1 MPAADGP
8 EGEGIGAGRPSKPA
22 RALEGGLYLTAVPIG
37 NARDITLRALDVLAA
52 ADVVAAEDTRATR
65 RLLAIHG
72 IARPLVAYHE
82 HNAERARPALL
93 ARLAAGG
100 SVALVPEAGMP
111 LISDPGYKLVREA
124 RGAGIRVTSV
134 PGPSASL
141 AALAVS
147 GIPSDRFL
155 FAGFA
160 PPKAAARRALLAELA
175 AVPASL
181 VFFESPRRLAASLA
195 DMAAVLGP
203 RPAAVT
209 RELTKLFEEV
219 RGGTLAELAAHYG
232 AAGPPRGEVAVV
244 VGPPLVGAPPADDA
258 LAEAIAAAL
267 EHSSLRD
274 AAAEVA
280 AATGLPRRQ
289 VYQRA
294 VALLAAREKP

>member
-1 MPAADGP
+1 
-8 EGEGIGAGRPSKPA
+8 
-22 RALEGGLYLTAVPIG
+22 
-37 NARDITLRALDVLAA
+37 
-52 ADVVAAEDTRATR
+52 
-65 RLLAIHG
+65 
-72 IARPLVAYHE
+72 
-82 HNAERARPALL
+82 
-93 ARLAAGG
+93 
-100 SVALVPEAGMP
+100 MP

>member
-1 MPAADGP
+1 
-8 EGEGIGAGRPSKPA
+8 
-22 RALEGGLYLTAVPIG
+22 LEGGLYLTAVPIG

-72 IARPLVAYHE
+72 IARPLVAYHD

-124 RGAGIRVTSV
+124 RRAGIRVTSV

-160 PPKAAARRALLAELA
+160 PPKSAARRALLAELA

-181 VFFESPRRLAASLA
+181 VFFESPRRLAACLA

-244 VGPPLVGAPPADDA
+244 VGPPLAGAPPADDA

-267 EHSSLRD
+267 AHSSLRD